1 VHRSFIV
8 GISKSMY
15 NFKSKLSSLNFFCS
29 DTGLKTASFLMSQRS
44 SAARLY
50 GRVIIVL
57 QGAFFR
63 YLLKVIGSI
72 KSILKGLLVNP
83 NYSTTNY
90 STTNPSLGLA
100 LLFVAGDSGVPP
112 TPSLLSIAGILALAT
127 KVFNYVTS
135 GGLCFSH
142 LPVEGRVGPL
152 HGFGSSLLEELE
164 KEDRGFHSRFL
175 KSGVSPELNTW
186 LLNNT
191 SPKWGKVYAYTTTTP
206 PRELLPSYTNLFSN
220 DGRDEFSLHH
230 EGELSKIREAVN
242 TPTRGVYSKRITSFR
257 VPPQYKFT
265 THMWDLA
272 SRGVIS
278 VTKGGG
284 PLVAYHPGPYCRGAG
299 LAEDLTWTWQMSA
312 HCNANPGVRFPT
324 VAPEFSIKD
333 QLEVV
338 LSISPDGPFSN
349 FVDDY
354 LNKLGSRSNTISDDV
369 QMKSFIKDYVK
380 NLDLEK
386 ELEETWGG
394 DRIALDF
401 GRSRYARRCIIES
414 GNGSS
419 QQRYGDLP

>member
-1 VHRSFIV
+1 
-8 GISKSMY
+8 
-15 NFKSKLSSLNFFCS
+15 
-29 DTGLKTASFLMSQRS
+29 MSQRS

-257 VPPQYKFT
+257 IPPQYK
-265 THMWDLA
+265 
-272 SRGVIS
+272 
-278 VTKGGG
+278 
-284 PLVAYHPGPYCRGAG
+284 
-299 LAEDLTWTWQMSA
+299 WQMSA